1 MRKVQVLY
9 VSCLHDPYTDSI
21 RHTNLRVLRYGESQT
36 FLLKPCVKGCT
47 KNTNGVTNADGTKT
61 LLFDQCIRC
70 RTADVKDSG
79 NIVDA
84 IGF

>member
-1 MRKVQVLY
+1 MRGITALPPQAMRQKTHEE
-9 VSCLHDPYTDSI
+9 HD
-21 RHTNLRVLRYGESQT
+21 
-36 FLLKPCVKGCT
+36 
-47 KNTNGVTNADGTKT
+47 GVTDANGTKI
-61 LLFDQCIRC
+61 LLFDQRIRC